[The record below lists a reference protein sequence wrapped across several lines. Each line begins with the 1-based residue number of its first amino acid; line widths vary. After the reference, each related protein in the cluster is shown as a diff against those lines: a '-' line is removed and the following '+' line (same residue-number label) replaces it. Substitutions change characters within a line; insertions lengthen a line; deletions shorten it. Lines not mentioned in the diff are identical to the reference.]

1 MRISDWSSDVCSSDL
16 GGTRQEGRKVRLHRA
31 RTHAGAAAAVR
42 GAEGLVQGEVRDVR
56 APLAGPRDAAP
67 GVHVGAV
74 AFNLPAEH
82 LHDLPALDHRLL
94 QIGRPSCRERIWQDV
109 YISRVAVTSTTN

>member
-1 MRISDWSSDVCSSDL
+1 MSRALTPVRCADISLSRRRER

-42 GAEGLVQGEVRDVR
+42 DAEGLVQVEVRDVR
-56 APLAGPRDAAP
+56 APLAGPGDADQ

-74 AFNLPAEH
+74 GVHLPAVRSEEH
-82 LHDLPALDHRLL
+82 TSEL
-94 QIGRPSCRERIWQDV
+94 QSLMRIS
-109 YISRVAVTSTTN
+109 YAVFCLKKKNNII